1 MCHVLLKLDINEYN
15 LEFKKSEQ
23 LRNGSL
29 QEIYAKKKVFAN
41 AANFLVGQK

>member
-29 QEIYAKKKVFAN
+29 QEIYAKKRFSRTQLT
-41 AANFLVGQK
+41 FL